1 MGVEGR
7 RGSKRRNS
15 TKSKMSQGSKLD
27 VPLDNLVAQT
37 AQQDSRGRGG
47 GRSRGG
53 KRYSTRGDESTPY
66 ARRGGRA
73 GMGGGFNGGF
83 PAATNGAPATA
94 GPTNRVY
101 VGNLPWQTS
110 WQDLKDHM
118 RKAGNVTRADVFIDE
133 TGRSKGCGIVEYS
146 TPEEAQN
153 AIKTLNDTKLDET
166 ERLIFV
172 REDREERAFTPAVV
186 PRGGGGLGRGMVRG
200 GRGGFNPHPHPHPG
214 MGRGGFVPPPPSA
227 RGRQVFIGNLPYTT
241 SWQDLKDR
249 FRQAGNIIRADVLL
263 DTTGRSKGQGTVL
276 FESPGDAQKA
286 IRMFDNTDFMQRII
300 TVHEDKFAQ

>member
-1 MGVEGR
+1 
-7 RGSKRRNS
+7 
-15 TKSKMSQGSKLD
+15 
-27 VPLDNLVAQT
+27 
-37 AQQDSRGRGG
+37 
-47 GRSRGG
+47 
-53 KRYSTRGDESTPY
+53 
-66 ARRGGRA
+66 
-73 GMGGGFNGGF
+73 MGGGFNGGGF

-166 ERLIFV
+166 ERLIFSC
-172 REDREERAFTPAVV
+172 PAAAAVWGEV
-186 PRGGGGLGRGMVRG
+186 WSVEAVEAVEASTLTLILTLILIL
-200 GRGGFNPHPHPHPG
+200 
-214 MGRGGFVPPPPSA
+214 
-227 RGRQVFIGNLPYTT
+227 VFIGNLPYTT

-286 IRMFDNTDFMQRII
+286 IRMFDNTDFQQRII

>member
-1 MGVEGR
+1 
-7 RGSKRRNS
+7 
-15 TKSKMSQGSKLD
+15 
-27 VPLDNLVAQT
+27 
-37 AQQDSRGRGG
+37 
-47 GRSRGG
+47 
-53 KRYSTRGDESTPY
+53 
-66 ARRGGRA
+66 
-73 GMGGGFNGGF
+73 
-83 PAATNGAPATA
+83 
-94 GPTNRVY
+94 VY

-118 RKAGNVTRADVFIDE
+118 RKAGTVTRADVFVDE

-186 PRGGGGLGRGMVRG
+186 PRGGGGLGRGMGR
-200 GRGGFNPHPHPHPG
+200 GRGGPVGGGFNPHPG
-214 MGRGGFVPPPPSA
+214 MGRGGFVPPAPSA

-300 TVHEDKFAQ
+300 SVHEDKFAQ

>member
-1 MGVEGR
+1 MD
-7 RGSKRRNS
+7 
-15 TKSKMSQGSKLD
+15 M
-27 VPLDNLVAQT
+27 PLDNLVQ
-37 AQQDSRGRGG
+37 AQQDARGRGG

-53 KRYSTRGDESTPY
+53 KRYSTRRDESTPY
-66 ARRGGRA
+66 ARRGGRI
-73 GMGGGFNGGF
+73 GSPSMGFNGGF
-83 PAATNGAPATA
+83 PTNGAAPVSA
-94 GPTNRVY
+94 GPSNRVY

-133 TGRSKGCGIVEYS
+133 TGRSKGCGIVEFS
-146 TPEEAQN
+146 TAEEAQN

-172 REDREERAFTPAVV
+172 REDREERTFTPAVII
-186 PRGGGGLGRGMVRG
+186 PRGGGGMGRGAIR
-200 GRGGFNPHPHPHPG
+200 GRGGFSGHPG
-214 MGRGGFVPPPPSA
+214 MGRGGFMPPAPSA

-249 FRQAGNIIRADVLL
+249 FRHAGNIIRADVLL

-276 FESPGDAQKA
+276 FESPQDAQKA
-286 IRMFDNTDFMQRII
+286 IRMFDNTEFQTRII
-300 TVHEDKFAQ
+300 SVHEDKFAQ